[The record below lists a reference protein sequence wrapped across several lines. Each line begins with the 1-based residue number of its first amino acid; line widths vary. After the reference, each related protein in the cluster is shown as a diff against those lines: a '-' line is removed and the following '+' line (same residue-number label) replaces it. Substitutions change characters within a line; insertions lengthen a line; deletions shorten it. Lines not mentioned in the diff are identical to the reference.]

1 MKPATLESAGAIP
14 LLQTLGIHP
23 VEFGD
28 GFAVMMVAVDQ
39 RHLNYFGG
47 CHGGLIAALVDTVCF
62 FSRELLPAGRL
73 VTTNNLNI
81 HYVRAASLDD
91 VLTARST
98 LLHLGKRTASL
109 RVDVTNQRAELV
121 AHGSATLTV
130 LKEPELESDIP

>member
-1 MKPATLESAGAIP
+1 MKPATLQTARAIP

-23 VEFGD
+23 VEFGE
-28 GFAVMMVAVDQ
+28 GFAVMTVTVDD

-81 HYVRAASLDD
+81 HYVRAAALGD
-91 VLTARST
+91 VLSARST
-98 LLHLGKRTASL
+98 VLHLGKRTVSL
-109 RVDVTNQRAELV
+109 RVDVTNQHGEMV

-130 LKEPELESDIP
+130 LKEPAPDSCTP